1 MSDSGFEGTGGLGPG
16 GTRDSTDQP
25 FDGVAQKKVIYQ
37 LVVRL
42 FGNTHEAR
50 VQDGTLEQNGVG
62 RFADVNEAAIAE
74 IKALGCTDVWLTG
87 VLRQATMTDYSS
99 IGLPPDDPDVV
110 KGRAGSFFAV
120 RDYFDVCPDYAVDP
134 ADRMAEFE
142 ALVARLHAAGLR
154 VLIDLVPNH
163 VARGYGSVVRP
174 ELDFGAH
181 DDPSVFFSPQNDFF
195 YLPGGEPLTL
205 CRPSGW
211 RPTGVAFDGRFARED
226 GGPGRTPRVT
236 GNNVRSARPSA
247 TDWYETV
254 KLNYGFNFAE
264 PSASSYHP
272 PPSTWKKVDAILAY
286 WQDKG
291 VDGFRVDFAH
301 WVPPEA
307 WSTILTAA
315 KARRPE
321 TWFVA
326 EAYEDL
332 ERLLEAGF
340 DAVYFDELTDALK
353 GLYIGASTLE
363 SVDVL
368 LRSIDDPV
376 RGRYLT
382 YLENH
387 DERRIASP
395 IVRDRG
401 PDATGLGSTQ
411 AGRQLLPLLYLYSNG
426 PVLLLNGQEVG
437 EPGAGAEGFGGD
449 DGRTTIFDYW
459 SMPAFVGW
467 VSGHAYDGAGLT
479 APQRALRAYHG
490 DLLRLLQA
498 PEVRGNRIWGL
509 RYLND
514 PRVHPGANAA
524 IFPFARFAR
533 GGGSLLV
540 VVANFAVGTPSSGA
554 IRLPADLL
562 DAAGLPSGDVSISLV
577 FDDGGTV
584 SQSLGAYERASL
596 GSAGFQVEVPNQ
608 SARVYRV
615 GGR

>member
-1 MSDSGFEGTGGLGPG
+1 
-16 GTRDSTDQP
+16 
-25 FDGVAQKKVIYQ
+25 
-37 LVVRL
+37 
-42 FGNTHEAR
+42 
-50 VQDGTLEQNGVG
+50 
-62 RFADVNEAAIAE
+62 
-74 IKALGCTDVWLTG
+74 
-87 VLRQATMTDYSS
+87 
-99 IGLPPDDPDVV
+99 
-110 KGRAGSFFAV
+110 
-120 RDYFDVCPDYAVDP
+120 
-134 ADRMAEFE
+134 
-142 ALVARLHAAGLR
+142 
-154 VLIDLVPNH
+154 
-163 VARGYGSVVRP
+163 
-174 ELDFGAH
+174 
-181 DDPSVFFSPQNDFF
+181 
-195 YLPGGEPLTL
+195 
-205 CRPSGW
+205 
-211 RPTGVAFDGRFARED
+211 
-226 GGPGRTPRVT
+226 VT